1 MRNNT
6 SWLQHIPKHW
16 EVKRLKDL
24 GFFYGGLSGK
34 SGDDF
39 QCEDE
44 NIIKP
49 FIPYTNILNNFYV
62 NSQVVKFVL
71 INDNEE
77 QNKVQKGDLLF
88 LMSSEDYESIAKA
101 SVFCEDVDVMY
112 LNSFCKGLRITNK
125 NVYSPF
131 LCYVLSNDDCRDAI
145 RLEAQ
150 GFTRI
155 NIKTGKVA
163 SASIPLPP
171 LSEQEKIAR
180 YLDTKVGEID
190 QKVSLIEKKIE
201 RYQLLKKSIINK
213 VVTKG
218 LHLEAPLKD
227 SQISWLGQI
236 PKHWEVK
243 RFRDVCQLNGRI
255 GFRGYTNDDI
265 VEESDGAITLGP
277 SNLAGMKMDYS
288 RCKYLSWEKY
298 YESPEIM
305 VHEGDIILAKTASVG
320 KYAYVDYLPKET
332 TVNPQLLV
340 ISNFDKVTSKF
351 LAYNFA
357 SQIMDTQINY
367 NVVGSTILTISQI
380 AIGNFKFPLPPLSE
394 QQEIV
399 SYLDQ
404 KCADIDAIIANC
416 TAQIEKYKT
425 LKRALIN
432 EVVTG
437 QRTIE

>member
-16 EVKRLKDL
+16 EVKRFKEIFSIAST
-24 GFFYGGLSGK
+24 GFTPDSKNADNFDIDEVGYTWITIA
-34 SGDDF
+34 DF
-39 QCEDE
+39 
-44 NIIKP
+44 
-49 FIPYTNILNNFYV
+49 TN
-62 NSQVVKFVL
+62 KFVSKSNL
-71 INDNEE
+71 FIT
-77 QNKVQKGDLLF
+77 QKVVDEYLPQLTEKGA
-88 LMSSEDYESIAKA
+88 LMFSFKL
-101 SVFCEDVDVMY
+101 SV
-112 LNSFCKGLRITNK
+112 
-125 NVYSPF
+125 
-131 LCYVLSNDDCRDAI
+131 
-145 RLEAQ
+145 
-150 GFTRI
+150 
-155 NIKTGKVA
+155 GKVA
-163 SASIPLPP
+163 FAEKDLYTNEAIMSISPRNKQNLNYFYYLLPIVTIENATENIYGAKMLNQKLIANMSFPLPP
-171 LSEQEKIAR
+171 LPEQEKIAH

-218 LHLEAPLKD
+218 LYPEAPLKD

-236 PKHWEVK
+236 PAHWEVK
-243 RFRDVCQLNGRI
+243 RLRDVCQLNGRI

-265 VEESDGAITLGP
+265 VEDESDGAITLGP
-277 SNLAGMKMDYS
+277 SNLAGMNMDYS
-288 RCKYLSWEKY
+288 HCKYLSWEKY

-305 VHEGDIILAKTASVG
+305 VREGDIILAKTASVG

-340 ISNFDKVTSKF
+340 INNFDNAMPKYM
-351 LAYNFA
+351 AYNFA
-357 SQIMDTQINY
+357 SQVIDTQINY

-394 QQEIV
+394 QEEIV
-399 SYLDQ
+399 VYLNQ